1 MKAIY
6 IVKGSTGEWEDYHT
20 WAVAAY
26 EDHNKAE
33 IHRVLAQEAADAMV
47 AKDHYGTEPT
57 RYDLNFH
64 CYYNGVRY
72 HIEEVLM
79 VSELT
84 DDGLFAGVN
93 LLNKHKKGTE
103 GRVAAAVTEQEPV
116 AGSFADKLRKAVKT
130 EKEPEGSFT

>member
-6 IVKGSTGEWEDYHT
+6 VVKGSTGEWEDYHT
-20 WAVAAY
+20 WSVAAY

-33 IHRVLAQEAADAMV
+33 MHRVLAQEAADA
-47 AKDHYGTEPT
+47 ARLQNEYGREPT
-57 RYDLNFH
+57 RYDLNYH
-64 CYYNGVRY
+64 SYNGTRY

-103 GRVAAAVTEQEPV
+103 GRIAAAVIEKEP
-116 AGSFADKLRKAVKT
+116 AEGSFADKLRKALVR
-130 EKEPEGSFT
+130 